1 MYIVTRKNSKVES
14 NLNSDDLLVYLFGG
28 AIYQNR
34 GSEIAEDNESWSQFA
49 ITLWTEIN
57 SLLYTF
63 LFIIAL
69 DLSILV
75 YQSCMPLYVSSV
87 SY

>member
-1 MYIVTRKNSKVES
+1 MYIHIYICIYHIYIMYIVTRKNSKVES

-49 ITLWTEIN
+49 ITL
-57 SLLYTF
+57 
-63 LFIIAL
+63 
-69 DLSILV
+69 
-75 YQSCMPLYVSSV
+75 
-87 SY
+87 

>member
-49 ITLWTEIN
+49 ITL
-57 SLLYTF
+57 
-63 LFIIAL
+63 
-69 DLSILV
+69 
-75 YQSCMPLYVSSV
+75 
-87 SY
+87 